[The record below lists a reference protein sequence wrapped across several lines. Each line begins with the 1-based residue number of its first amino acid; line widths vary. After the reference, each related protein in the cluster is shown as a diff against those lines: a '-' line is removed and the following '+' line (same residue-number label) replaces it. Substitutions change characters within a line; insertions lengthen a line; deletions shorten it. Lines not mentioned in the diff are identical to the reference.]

1 MNQTWPQQ
9 PFFQTENGY
18 NTRIRYLEEVVHLLI
33 ARTNLV
39 PPSPISSPPLSS
51 SFRYST
57 ERGLIPL
64 LSKGTAESL
73 EIASRSDRTYY
84 FNPPPHTRSPTAH
97 LISARLF
104 KPRPRSC
111 PIVTRGKPPLSVL
124 SKDENATRDPKS
136 ARPGIL
142 TAPPPVLNKFGSL
155 ATGPDHWSSSNMRL
169 TCSSRP
175 PSCASVTGL
184 SSHAVGPSSVL
195 QANNSLSRSRSL
207 DRFPPTACAKV
218 PKAEYAS
225 VTHSPSSV
233 IAIATEPPA
242 STSTDAAFASKI
254 AVTAQDPTAI
264 SPLLDPSAQTAKL
277 PTSGSDPATSPT
289 SSHSKNNLSPHPS
302 TPDTTDTSDHDPI
315 SVIVI
320 KADNPLPTSFLTN
333 HIACTAATATQ
344 MSLTPNQTMANTL
357 PSTLSNSDCTPTK
370 QCPKS
375 ENILSSIVTPPELAA
390 APLAPPES
398 FESRSVLSSTTDCSS
413 SLICPTAQNCLENLE
428 VAAVGGIEIL
438 DNDDIDSI
446 EAQIA
451 PEYSQATLDYYN
463 DIQEYLQ
470 QANADETET
479 KKKKKKKKK
488 KKANPTST
496 PNNPVLFYEGRLLIY
511 PLYLDSRDLSLL
523 SRY

>member
-84 FNPPPHTRSPTAH
+84 FNPSPHTRSPTAH

-111 PIVTRGKPPLSVL
+111 PIVTRGKSPLSVL

-136 ARPGIL
+136 ARPAIL
-142 TAPPPVLNKFGSL
+142 TAPPPVLNKFGSS

-184 SSHAVGPSSVL
+184 SSQNPDVWTFLCTASKQLSSP
-195 QANNSLSRSRSL
+195 
-207 DRFPPTACAKV
+207 DRAP
-218 PKAEYAS
+218 
-225 VTHSPSSV
+225 
-233 IAIATEPPA
+233 

-289 SSHSKNNLSPHPS
+289 SSHSKNNLSPRPS
-302 TPDTTDTSDHDPI
+302 TPDTTNTSDHDPI

-357 PSTLSNSDCTPTK
+357 PSTLSSSDCTPTK

-398 FESRSVLSSTTDCSS
+398 FESKSVLSSTTNCSS

-479 KKKKKKKKK
+479 KKKRKKK

-496 PNNPVLFYEGRLLIY
+496 PNNPVLFYV
-511 PLYLDSRDLSLL
+511 
-523 SRY
+523 